1 MVREDV
7 PIGTYIMIAAGD
19 DPKVRDMEAAL
30 GDNFFSRFVGRPE
43 SIAPALLDLEG
54 LGFGSIQL
62 TPVSPGS
69 LTNVETHLGLNQAP
83 SA

>member
-1 MVREDV
+1 V

-19 DPKVRDMEAAL
+19 DPKVRGMETAL

-43 SIAPALLDLEG
+43 SVAQALLDLEG
-54 LGFGSIQL
+54 LGFDRIQL

-69 LTNVETHLGLNQAP
+69 LTAVGTHLGLDQAP